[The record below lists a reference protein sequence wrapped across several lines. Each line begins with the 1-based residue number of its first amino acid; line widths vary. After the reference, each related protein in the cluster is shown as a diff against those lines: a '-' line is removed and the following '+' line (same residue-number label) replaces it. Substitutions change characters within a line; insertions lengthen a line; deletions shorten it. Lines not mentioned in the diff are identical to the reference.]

1 MPDEAG
7 VPADPVLK
15 RPYFGWHRF
24 EWPDDDSIEFHL
36 THGDWIR
43 ILRANGFEIED
54 PIEIQARGCS
64 DPGRLRQRGLRQR
77 GLGPALAERGDLEGP
92 QRG

>member
-24 EWPDDDSIEFHL
+24 EWPDDDSVEFHL

-54 PIEIQARGCS
+54 LIEIQAPEGATIRADYVSADRARRWPSEEIWKARKRG
-64 DPGRLRQRGLRQR
+64 
-77 GLGPALAERGDLEGP
+77 
-92 QRG
+92 